1 METPPRKPATV
12 QDVAQAA
19 GVSKATA
26 ARALGQYGAVSARV
40 RARVSAAAE
49 ALGYRPNEMA
59 RSMSTGRSGT
69 IGVIVGDIENPY
81 FGLAV
86 RGISDGARALGFNV
100 ILANS
105 AESAE
110 EERLT
115 VEVLARKQIDGL
127 IVAPAVAADVAH
139 LHDYVETG
147 RPLVL
152 MDRSVAALAVDTVV
166 MDDATAAL
174 KATLLLLESGHRRI
188 AYLTATKFPG
198 NAAVTIDISTVANRI
213 AGFTQAMRAAGIADP
228 RALVHFGVTSRGDGE
243 DVIRTLLAKEDRPT
257 AVLASDSLIA
267 LEVLRATKALG
278 LTIPDDL
285 SLVTFHDADWT
296 SAVTPAVTV
305 LAQPAYELGQA
316 AVRMLIERVEG
327 LSVPPRR
334 VELPMRLIARDS
346 VAKPEPDRIP
356 RPPG

>member
-1 METPPRKPATV
+1 MSQETPPRKPATV

-26 ARALGQYGAVSARV
+26 ARALGQYGAVSTSV
-40 RARVSAAAE
+40 RARVVAAAE

-105 AESAE
+105 AEDSAE
-110 EERLT
+110 ERMT

-127 IVAPAVAADVAH
+127 IVAPAAAGDVVH
-139 LHDYVETG
+139 LRDYA

-152 MDRSVAALAVDTVV
+152 MDRTVAALAVDTVV
-166 MDDATAAL
+166 MDDASAAAE
-174 KATLLLLESGHRRI
+174 ATSLLLDAGHRRI
-188 AYLTATKFPG
+188 AYLTATKLAG
-198 NAAVTIDISTVANRI
+198 AHTEIDISTVANRI
-213 AGFTQAMRAAGIADP
+213 AGFARAMQAAGIGDP
-228 RALVHFGVTSRGDGE
+228 WAQVHFGVTPRGDGQG
-243 DVIRTLLAKEDRPT
+243 VIRALLARDDRPT

-278 LTIPDDL
+278 LTIPGDL
-285 SLVTFHDADWT
+285 SLVSFHDADWT

-305 LAQPAYELGQA
+305 LAQPAYALGQA
-316 AVRMLIERVEG
+316 AVGMLIERIEG
-327 LSVPPRR
+327 LIAPPRR
-334 VELPMRLIARDS
+334 VELPMRLIVRES
-346 VAKPEPDRIP
+346 VARIDLSASIKP
-356 RPPG
+356 

>member
-1 METPPRKPATV
+1 MTLETPPRKPATV

-19 GVSKATA
+19 GVAKATA
-26 ARALGQYGAVSARV
+26 ARALGHYGAVSARV
-40 RARVSAAAE
+40 RARVIAAAE

-86 RGISDGARALGFNV
+86 RGISDGARVLGFNV

-110 EERLT
+110 EERMT
-115 VEVLARKQIDGL
+115 VEVLARKQVDGL
-127 IVAPAVAADVAH
+127 IVAPAVAADIAH
-139 LHDYVETG
+139 LQEFVDTG

-152 MDRSVAALAVDTVV
+152 MDRSLAALSVDTVV
-166 MDDATAAL
+166 MDDASAAAA
-174 KATLLLLESGHRRI
+174 ATSLLLTSGHRRI
-188 AYLTATKFPG
+188 AYLTATKCPG
-198 NAAVTIDISTVANRI
+198 DASIAIDISTVANRI
-213 AGFTQAMRAAGIADP
+213 AGFAQAMRSAGIADP
-228 RALVHFGVTSRGDGE
+228 LGLVHFGVTPRSDGQ
-243 DVIRTLLAKEDRPT
+243 DVIRRLLTQAERPT

-334 VELPMRLIARDS
+334 VELPVRLIARDS
-346 VAKPEPDRIP
+346 VAKPVT
-356 RPPG
+356 G